1 LIPQKLNVL
10 RRPSELSLGQDPDL
24 IARYLSGED
33 VTEQLAAI
41 EHGEL
46 PVQRGDKKS
55 TTQDKVA
62 VRAVPERRLAP
73 QEPVTPPAPRPPSLK
88 LDKLGIDQHE
98 SAQVEQPPSLPP
110 EKGHRNGL
118 RWSLISVGIALG
130 AMLAISLWIAF
141 Q

>member
-1 LIPQKLNVL
+1 MMHQVSQAPDTAHAPHERATLARRAVGPRRSTRRESGAKETPALIPQKLNVL

-62 VRAVPERRLAP
+62 VRAVPERR
-73 QEPVTPPAPRPPSLK
+73 
-88 LDKLGIDQHE
+88 
-98 SAQVEQPPSLPP
+98 
-110 EKGHRNGL
+110 
-118 RWSLISVGIALG
+118 
-130 AMLAISLWIAF
+130 
-141 Q
+141 